1 MRKYN
6 LHINLVVSLL
16 LICFAAEG
24 QVQPVA
30 SGQLRKQVDPG
41 EKLFTHFSET
51 AVISGELLWF
61 SIFVTDGQFHRPSV
75 LSKVAYAELLDA
87 SNKPLIQDK
96 VLLEN
101 GSGFGSFYI
110 PASIPSGVYIFRAYT
125 SWMKNSDPEFYFH
138 KEIRIVN
145 TLRTPDP
152 SVLPATSFAPSVSF
166 FPEGGYLVNR
176 LKSRVGFHVKDPSG
190 HGMDAQGYLMA
201 GKDTVTLLRTGLN
214 GLGDFYFTPKKGTI
228 YSVLLKDQKG
238 RLIPAQL
245 PSINDSGLVITLEEK
260 GEGRLTL
267 GIKSTE
273 NLKNDGYR
281 VLLHCRSNLLEEHK
295 LRLSEGAASLT
306 FDKTNLGA
314 GINHITL
321 FDNSGKPVA
330 ERLIF
335 KKPDSSG
342 FKVFPGQSVYN
353 VRSRGSISWTGVPDS
368 LTRLSVA
375 VVRADSLD
383 SGSDIISTLYLSSD
397 LHGMVETPEYYFS
410 GAPDSEARADV
421 LMLTHG
427 WRRFDVSSLYSGK
440 PESYRFLPELKSHL
454 VSARIMDASGS
465 PVPGKTAYLS
475 GPGKIIRLYTAMS
488 DSLGRLY
495 FEVKP
500 GLKGSKLI
508 IQPDR
513 SDSLLRVIAEDP
525 FSDGFRL
532 QKASLLKLSLAMASD
547 LTQRSIDM
555 QVQDIFREQETF
567 FSAPPSQQD
576 TIAFYGAPDESY
588 RLDDY
593 VRFPSLE
600 EVMREFVKGVWV
612 RKRAGNFN
620 LTVMNKDV
628 NRMFDKAPV
637 ILIDGVPVRNANKLF
652 EADALKISQI
662 DVITRKFFTGPLVTE
677 GLISLRSYAGDM
689 AGLVPDEG
697 SAIID
702 LSGLE
707 EKRIFHAPSYGS
719 IQSRESRLPDRR
731 RVLYFN
737 HHLTVGPGAGSQEFN
752 TSDVEG
758 SFYIIING
766 LTPGGIPLM
775 STSPFRVS
783 R

>member
-1 MRKYN
+1 MRNFN
-6 LHINLVVSLL
+6 LHINLFIWLLLVSLT
-16 LICFAAEG
+16 AG
-24 QVQPVA
+24 
-30 SGQLRKQVDPG
+30 GQLRPSVSGQIQQPVDPG
-41 EKLFTHFSET
+41 EKLFAHFSET
-51 AVISGELLWF
+51 SVISGELLWF
-61 SIFVTDGQFHRPSV
+61 SIFVTDAQLHRPSA

-87 SNKPLIQDK
+87 SDKPLIQDK
-96 VLLEN
+96 ILLEN

-110 PASIPSGVYIFRAYT
+110 PASIQSGVYVFRAYT

-145 TLRTPDP
+145 TLRTPEP
-152 SVLPATSFAPSVSF
+152 SVLPATPSVPSVSF
-166 FPEGGYLVNR
+166 FPEGGYLVNG

-190 HGMDAQGYLMA
+190 HGTDAQGFVMA

-214 GLGDFYFTPKKGTI
+214 GLGDFYLTPKQGVGYTVI
-228 YSVLLKDQKG
+228 LKDHKG
-238 RLIPAQL
+238 KLIPASL
-245 PSINDSGLVITLEEK
+245 PAITDSGLVITIEDS
-260 GEGRLTL
+260 GADRLTL
-267 GIKSTE
+267 AVNSTE
-273 NLKNDGYR
+273 NLKNNVYR
-281 VLLHCRSNLLEEHK
+281 VLLHCRSNLIEEHN
-295 LRLSEGAASLT
+295 LGLSESTASLT

-335 KKPDSSG
+335 KKPEASG
-342 FKVFPGQSVYN
+342 FKVLPGQSVYN
-353 VRSRGSISWTGVPDS
+353 VRSRAVISWSGVPDS

-383 SGSDIISTLYLSSD
+383 SGSDIVSGLYLSSD

-410 GAPDSEARADV
+410 DAPDSEARADV

-427 WRRFDVSSLYSGK
+427 WRRFDLSSLYSGK
-440 PESYRFLPELKSHL
+440 LKSYRFLPELKSHL
-454 VSARIMDASGS
+454 VSARILDASGT

-488 DSLGRLY
+488 DSAGRLY

-500 GLKGSKLI
+500 GMKGSKLI

-513 SDSLLRVIAEDP
+513 SDSLLRVVAEDP
-525 FSDGFRL
+525 FSDVYKM
-532 QKASLLKLSLAMASD
+532 QKPSVLKLTRAMAAE
-547 LTQRSIDM
+547 LTRRSIDM

-567 FSAPPSQQD
+567 FSAPPPQQD

-620 LTVMNKDV
+620 LTVLNKDV

-662 DVITRKFFTGPLVTE
+662 DVMTRKIFTGPLITE

-689 AGLVPDEG
+689 AELIPEEG

-707 EKRIFHAPSYGS
+707 EKRIFHAPSYVS

-731 RVLYFN
+731 RILFFN
-737 HHLTVGPGAGSQEFN
+737 HHISSAAGAGNQEFY

-758 SFYIIING
+758 TFYVTVNG
-766 LTPGGIPLM
+766 LTPGGTPITA
-775 STSPFRVS
+775 TSAFRVS